1 MDRMDFYKKCYP
13 TFIGTYVFSY
23 IGRLADHGYLNEM
36 EDVSWTSAIR
46 RIPMITM
53 VEIGNEFSIT
63 FLQNFETSKYA
74 DAIAEEM
81 ERLGITVTLKKK
93 LSSRGHAPV
102 EYKRYYGL
110 PEPQFC
116 EDDPVETDSFENRIK
131 CKALKSKVRSSR
143 EASSYIEKG
152 MTLGVS
158 GFTLSGYPKKVAK
171 ALAARAKMGEK
182 LDLTVTASENV
193 IKDILPVFDDFERA
207 LQNMEKNGNEAD
219 LQGVTLIFNK
229 LKDTLKK
236 KGLEEIEAM
245 DAEFNTDEHEAL
257 TMIPA
262 PEEDKKGKV
271 LDVIQKGYKLNGKV
285 IRFARVVVGN

>member
-1 MDRMDFYKKCYP
+1 MTENKNVNNQDDALKDTVNP
-13 TFIGTYVFSY
+13 
-23 IGRLADHGYLNEM
+23 DM
-36 EDVSWTSAIR
+36 ENKQEPVDEQPKQEEAAEAKEAKGDNVSEKSHAQEK
-46 RIPMITM
+46 
-53 VEIGNEFSIT
+53 VLEE
-63 FLQNFETSKYA
+63 EKAKYA
-74 DAIAEEM
+74 ELNDKYL
-81 ERLGITVTLKKK
+81 RLF
-93 LSSRGHAPV
+93 SEFDNFR
-102 EYKRYYGL
+102 KR
-110 PEPQFC
+110 
-116 EDDPVETDSFENRIK
+116 T
-131 CKALKSKVRSSR
+131 
-143 EASSYIEKG
+143 
-152 MTLGVS
+152 
-158 GFTLSGYPKKVAK
+158 AK
-171 ALAARAKMGEK
+171 EK

-193 IKDILPVFDDFERA
+193 IKEILPVLDDFERA

-245 DAEFNTDEHEAL
+245 GVEFNTDEHEAL

>member
-1 MDRMDFYKKCYP
+1 MSEQQNVNNQDDALKDTVKPDIEPNQEQPQAETNEVPIEETKETPNDTVSDKKSKR
-13 TFIGTYVFSY
+13 F
-23 IGRLADHGYLNEM
+23 R
-36 EDVSWTSAIR
+36 IR
-46 RIPMITM
+46 
-53 VEIGNEFSIT
+53 
-63 FLQNFETSKYA
+63 
-74 DAIAEEM
+74 
-81 ERLGITVTLKKK
+81 
-93 LSSRGHAPV
+93 HAQ
-102 EYKRYYGL
+102 E
-110 PEPQFC
+110 
-116 EDDPVETDSFENRIK
+116 
-131 CKALKSKVRSSR
+131 KAL
-143 EASSYIEKG
+143 EEEK
-152 MTLGVS
+152 
-158 GFTLSGYPKKVAK
+158 AK
-171 ALAARAKMGEK
+171 FAELNDKHLRLQAEFDNFRKRTAKEK
-182 LDLTVTASENV
+182 LDLTATASESV

-245 DAEFNTDEHEAL
+245 GVDFNTDEHEAL

>member
-1 MDRMDFYKKCYP
+1 MEENENVKNQDDALKDTVNPDLENKQENPEEQPTTEQKEEAADTVSDKKSKR
-13 TFIGTYVFSY
+13 FKM
-23 IGRLADHGYLNEM
+23 RHAAEKALEEEKA
-36 EDVSWTSAIR
+36 
-46 RIPMITM
+46 
-53 VEIGNEFSIT
+53 
-63 FLQNFETSKYA
+63 KYA
-74 DAIAEEM
+74 ELNDKYLRLQAEFDNYRKRTAKEKIEM
-81 ERLGITVTLKKK
+81 
-93 LSSRGHAPV
+93 SA
-102 EYKRYYGL
+102 
-110 PEPQFC
+110 
-116 EDDPVETDSFENRIK
+116 
-131 CKALKSKVRSSR
+131 
-143 EASSYIEKG
+143 
-152 MTLGVS
+152 M
-158 GFTLSGYPKKVAK
+158 
-171 ALAARAKMGEK
+171 
-182 LDLTVTASENV
+182 ASENV

-219 LQGVTLIFNK
+219 MQGVTLIFNK

>member
-1 MDRMDFYKKCYP
+1 MTKNESVNNQDDVLKDTVNPNMEENQEKAEPQPEEAQTAEEKEPEADSKADKKSKR
-13 TFIGTYVFSY
+13 F
-23 IGRLADHGYLNEM
+23 RLRHAQDKALE
-36 EDVSWTSAIR
+36 EAKA
-46 RIPMITM
+46 
-53 VEIGNEFSIT
+53 
-63 FLQNFETSKYA
+63 KYA
-74 DAIAEEM
+74 ELNDKYL
-81 ERLGITVTLKKK
+81 RLF
-93 LSSRGHAPV
+93 SEFDNHR
-102 EYKRYYGL
+102 KR
-110 PEPQFC
+110 
-116 EDDPVETDSFENRIK
+116 T
-131 CKALKSKVRSSR
+131 
-143 EASSYIEKG
+143 
-152 MTLGVS
+152 
-158 GFTLSGYPKKVAK
+158 AK
-171 ALAARAKMGEK
+171 EK

-193 IKDILPVFDDFERA
+193 IKDILPVLDDFERA

-262 PEEDKKGKV
+262 PDESKKGKV

>member
-1 MDRMDFYKKCYP
+1 MTENENVKNQDDALKDTVNPDMESKQEPVEEQPVNEKKEE
-13 TFIGTYVFSY
+13 S
-23 IGRLADHGYLNEM
+23 ADK
-36 EDVSWTSAIR
+36 VSDKKSKRFKIR
-46 RIPMITM
+46 HAQ
-53 VEIGNEFSIT
+53 EKALE
-63 FLQNFETSKYA
+63 EEKAKYA
-74 DAIAEEM
+74 ELNDKYL
-81 ERLGITVTLKKK
+81 RLF
-93 LSSRGHAPV
+93 SEFDNFR
-102 EYKRYYGL
+102 KR
-110 PEPQFC
+110 
-116 EDDPVETDSFENRIK
+116 T
-131 CKALKSKVRSSR
+131 
-143 EASSYIEKG
+143 
-152 MTLGVS
+152 
-158 GFTLSGYPKKVAK
+158 AK
-171 ALAARAKMGEK
+171 EK

-193 IKDILPVFDDFERA
+193 IKDILPVLDDFERA

-245 DAEFNTDEHEAL
+245 GAEFNTDEHEAL